1 MTSIQIFF
9 LVISAITLVSAVLV
23 VTSKNLIHAALYLI
37 VALFGVAIYFVLLN
51 AGFLAVVQVLVYIG
65 AIAIMLIF
73 AVMLTRQV
81 TGDGS
86 AFNGNAVLAV
96 LIMITVFAGLYLI
109 LSGWSA
115 FGAEMVDVDTS
126 EAITSLGVAFFS
138 ADGYLIPTITA
149 SILLLV
155 PLIGA
160 IYIARDRE

>member
-9 LVISAITLVSAVLV
+9 LIISAITLVSAVLV

>member
-9 LVISAITLVSAVLV
+9 LIISAITLVSAVLV

-37 VALFGVAIYFVLLN
+37 VALFGVAIYFVLLD